1 MLRFPSASEA
11 RFGGSVRLNLV
22 AMSQMGDVDSLIA
35 EAEAR
40 PFVGWDFSWLGRRLV
55 TTPPPWNYDSL
66 VTERAYETPDLLDMG
81 TGGGEWL
88 AALPYRPPRTV
99 ATEAWD
105 PNVSVADAR
114 LRPLGVPVVHVE
126 RAPDNASQVVNE
138 SRGSLPFRTGSF
150 HLVTNRHASFVA
162 SEVARVM
169 TLGGRFITQQG
180 WAGTEDFHRLLD
192 LPLPPPPPR
201 RSSPRPWGVPLA
213 VSQIAASGLE
223 VVASGE
229 GQEVLSFADVG
240 AFVWYL
246 KAIPWAV
253 PDFSVVAF
261 RPKLAMLHDRIRAEG
276 PLEVREPRFWLEACK
291 RIA

>member
-1 MLRFPSASEA
+1 
-11 RFGGSVRLNLV
+11 
-22 AMSQMGDVDSLIA
+22 MSPNDDIDSLLA

-55 TTPPPWNYDSL
+55 TTPPSWNYDSV

-105 PNVSVADAR
+105 PNVPVANAR
-114 LRPLGVPVVHVE
+114 LRPLGVAVVHVE

-150 HLVTNRHASFVA
+150 HLVTNRHAAFVA
-162 SEVARVM
+162 AEVARVM
-169 TLGGRFITQQG
+169 IPGGRFITQQG
-180 WAGTEDFHRLLD
+180 GAGTEDFNRLLG
-192 LPLPPPPPR
+192 LPLPPP
-201 RSSPRPWGVPLA
+201 SPRPWGLPLA

-229 GQEVLSFADVG
+229 GQEVVSFADVG

-261 RPKLAMLHDRIRAEG
+261 RSRLAMLHDRIQAEG
-276 PLEVREPRFWLEACK
+276 PLEVRQPRFWLEACK
-291 RIA
+291 RTA